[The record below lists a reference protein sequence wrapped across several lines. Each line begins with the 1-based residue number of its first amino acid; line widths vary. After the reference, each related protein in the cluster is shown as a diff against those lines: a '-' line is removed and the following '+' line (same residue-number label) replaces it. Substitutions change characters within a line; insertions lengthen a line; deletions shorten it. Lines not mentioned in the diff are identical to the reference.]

1 MTAYR
6 YLAFCKPYGVLSA
19 FTDEEGHNTLK
30 EYIDI
35 PGVYA
40 AGRLDLDSEGLLL
53 LTDDGGLIHRLTDP
67 LHHLPKTY
75 LAQVEGVP
83 TPQAIHKLT
92 QGIDLG
98 DFKTR
103 RCDVL
108 QVDAPQIFERAR
120 AITPHGPTTWLR
132 ISLTEGKK
140 HQVKRM
146 TAAVGLP
153 TLRLIRIA
161 IGPVALGTL
170 NPGEWRSLTKDEMT
184 ALGVRGNPVV

>member
-1 MTAYR
+1 MASLQ
-6 YLAFCKPYGVLSA
+6 YLAFCKPWGVLSA
-19 FTDEEGHNTLK
+19 FTDSDGHATLK
-30 EYIDI
+30 GYIDI

-53 LTDDGGLIHRLTDP
+53 LTDDGNLIHRLTDP
-67 LHHLPKTY
+67 VHHLTKTY
-75 LAQVEGVP
+75 LAQVEGIP
-83 TPQAIHKLT
+83 TQQALLKLS

-103 RCDVL
+103 RCEVL
-108 QVDAPQIFERAR
+108 QIDPPEIFDRAR
-120 AITPHGPTTWLR
+120 PITPHAPTNWLR
-132 ISLTEGKK
+132 INLTEGKK

-161 IGPVALGTL
+161 IGPVILGNL
-170 NPGEWRSLTKDEMT
+170 EPGKWRTLTKSEMA
-184 ALGVRGNPVV
+184 ALGVRG

>member
-1 MTAYR
+1 MATYQ

-19 FTDEEGHNTLK
+19 FTDQESHATLK
-30 EYIDI
+30 EYINI

-53 LTDDGGLIHRLTDP
+53 LTNDGGLIHRLTDP
-67 LHHLPKTY
+67 AHHLPKTY
-75 LAQVEGVP
+75 LVQVEGVP
-83 TPQAIHKLT
+83 TITALT
-92 QGIDLG
+92 QLSKGVDLG

-103 RCDVL
+103 RCEVL
-108 QVDAPQIFERAR
+108 QVDEPVIFERAR
-120 AITPHGPTTWLR
+120 PITPHGPTNWLR

-146 TAAVGLP
+146 TASVGLP

-161 IGPVALGTL
+161 IGPVILGDLT
-170 NPGEWRSLTKDEMT
+170 PGKWRPLSKTELA
-184 ALGVRGNPVV
+184 ALGVRSQPVV

>member
-1 MTAYR
+1 MATFQ

-19 FTDEEGHNTLK
+19 FTDRESHATLK
-30 EYIDI
+30 EYIHI

-53 LTDDGGLIHRLTDP
+53 LTDDGSLIHRLTDP
-67 LHHLPKTY
+67 AHHLPKTY
-75 LAQVEGVP
+75 LAQVEGIP
-83 TPQAIHKLT
+83 TQTALKQLSR
-92 QGIDLG
+92 GIDLG

-103 RCDVL
+103 RCEVM
-108 QVDAPQIFERAR
+108 QVDTPEIFERAR
-120 AITPHGPTTWLR
+120 PITPHGPTNWLR

-161 IGPVALGTL
+161 IGPVILGDLT
-170 NPGEWRSLTKDEMT
+170 PGKFRSLSKTELV
-184 ALGVRGNPVV
+184 ALGVRSHPVV